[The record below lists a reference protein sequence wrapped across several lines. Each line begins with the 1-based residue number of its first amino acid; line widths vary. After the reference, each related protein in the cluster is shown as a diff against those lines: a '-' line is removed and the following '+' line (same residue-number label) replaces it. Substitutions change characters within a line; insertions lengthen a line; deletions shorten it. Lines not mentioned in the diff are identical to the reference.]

1 MLTSIPGVYRK
12 GMVELQQKPKNVTD
26 ETRVI
31 VTFLDSGAVDLLERG
46 VTKKQ
51 ARQLREQ
58 LASFAEE
65 LE

>member
-58 LASFAEE
+58 LGSFAEE